1 MSPYLRLQRL
11 LQSQLRMTQTVK
23 PDFFEESLLSL
34 FYLSFSKPNLLVNAR
49 VKRERANF
57 FKHRH
62 ALILLNIAR
71 RYRMD
76 HHSIWKRSI
85 NQKGNKTY
93 LKPISSTLGWK
104 HDPLT
109 PGIWINSFASGEMLY
124 HVQWRGTGRP
134 SLSPLRKVALATRT
148 SECMQESLS
157 F

>member
-11 LQSQLRMTQTVK
+11 LQSQLRMIQTVK
-23 PDFFEESLLSL
+23 PNFLEESLFSL

-57 FKHRH
+57 LKHRH

-85 NQKGNKTY
+85 NHKGKQNLLKTNI
-93 LKPISSTLGWK
+93 LNAWLET
-104 HDPLT
+104 
-109 PGIWINSFASGEMLY
+109 
-124 HVQWRGTGRP
+124 RP
-134 SLSPLRKVALATRT
+134 ANAWDLDKFLRVRRDVVPCAMKGDR
-148 SECMQESLS
+148 
-157 F
+157 